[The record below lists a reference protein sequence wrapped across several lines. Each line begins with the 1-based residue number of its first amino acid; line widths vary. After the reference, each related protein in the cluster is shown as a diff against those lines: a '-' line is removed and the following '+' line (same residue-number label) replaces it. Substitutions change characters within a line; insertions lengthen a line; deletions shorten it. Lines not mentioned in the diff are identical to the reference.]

1 MRGEQ
6 VDIAAIG
13 QPGGELADLGFGRGQ
28 PDARA
33 LVGRQHRGALRIR
46 QREQISGCRS
56 KPSTKRSSS
65 AV

>member
-13 QPGGELADLGFGRGQ
+13 QPCGELADLGFRRGQ

-46 QREQISGCRS
+46 QREQISGRS